1 MSEAQARPPRDSAT
15 VLLLRDE
22 AEGLEVFMVR
32 RHLNSDF
39 VGGAYVFPGGGL
51 DPQDLAPEVLARLAG
66 VTDADAA
73 RLADL
78 PADRARAHWVAAIR
92 ETFEEAGV
100 LLAGPGGTPVAMR
113 TDAEL
118 ARWGD
123 RRAALLD
130 GRLGWAALLA
140 EEDLTMAG
148 GGVGYWSHWVTP
160 EGTPKR
166 FSTRFFVAEVPA
178 DQEPMA
184 DEQEVE
190 AGVWIRPQDA
200 LRDRAAGKMTMI
212 FPTVKTLEE
221 LAGFARAA
229 DVVAASAAREVAT
242 RLPRIVTRD
251 GAPVVLMPGEPGY
264 DEAAGQPPPAFDPSR
279 M

>member
-1 MSEAQARPPRDSAT
+1 
-15 VLLLRDE
+15 
-22 AEGLEVFMVR
+22 MVR

-51 DPQDLAPEVLARLAG
+51 DPADLAPDVLARLTG
-66 VTDADAA
+66 VTEAEAA
-73 RLADL
+73 RLGLA
-78 PADRARAHWVAAIR
+78 PDRARAHWVAAIR
-92 ETFEEAGV
+92 ETYEEAGV
-100 LLAGPGGTPVAMR
+100 LLAGPGGAPVSMCTAPER
-113 TDAEL
+113 AH
-118 ARWGD
+118 WGA

-130 GRLGWAALLA
+130 GTLGWAALVTG
-140 EEDLTMAG
+140 EDLELAG
-148 GGVGYWSHWVTP
+148 GRVGYWSHWVTP

-190 AGVWIRPQDA
+190 AGVWIRPVDA
-200 LRDRAAGKMTMI
+200 LHEREAGRMTLV

-221 LAGFARAA
+221 LTGFARAA
-229 DVVAASAAREVAT
+229 DVVAACAGREVVT
-242 RLPRIVTRD
+242 HLPRIVVRE
-251 GAPVVLMPGEPGY
+251 GVAAVLMPGDPGY
-264 DEAAGQPPPAFDPSR
+264 AEAEGEPPPAFDPSR

>member
-1 MSEAQARPPRDSAT
+1 MSEVRPPRESST

-22 AEGLEVFMVR
+22 PGGLEVFMVR

-39 VGGAYVFPGGGL
+39 VGGAYVFPGGSL
-51 DPQDLAPEVLARLAG
+51 DPDDLAPAVLARLAG
-66 VTDADAA
+66 VSDADAA
-73 RLADL
+73 CLPDLA
-78 PADRARAHWVAAIR
+78 PDRARAHWVAAIR

-100 LLAGPGGTPVAMR
+100 LLGGPGGVPAAMR
-113 TDAEL
+113 TDAEI
-118 ARWGD
+118 ARWGE
-123 RRAALLD
+123 RRQALLA
-130 GRLGWAALLA
+130 GKLGWADFLA
-140 EEDLTMAG
+140 DEDVTLAG

-184 DEQEVE
+184 DDLEVE
-190 AGVWIRPQDA
+190 AGVWIRPADA
-200 LRDRAAGKMTMI
+200 LRDRAEGKLTMI

-229 DVVAASAAREVAT
+229 DVVAACAGRAVPC
-242 RLPRIVTRD
+242 RLPRIALRE
-251 GAPVVLMPGEPGY
+251 GAPAVLLPGDAGY
-264 DEAAGQPPPAFDPSR
+264 EEAGGQPPPAFDPSR